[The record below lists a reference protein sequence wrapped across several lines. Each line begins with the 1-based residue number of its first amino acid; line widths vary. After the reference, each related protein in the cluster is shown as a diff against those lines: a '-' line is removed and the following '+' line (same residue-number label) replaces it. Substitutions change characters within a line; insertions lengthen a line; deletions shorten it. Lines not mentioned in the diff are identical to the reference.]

1 LFFLKKSLKLTP
13 SLILPYHKLSFY
25 FSLFVQVQ
33 TAKALP
39 ELGGMSAGTGN
50 DDKAATEDPVL
61 RCCRKVSD
69 SRSLADVT
77 AALPAL
83 KQMHQAC
90 ALGVCARRVR
100 PACAPGVCAC
110 VRAGV

>member
-1 LFFLKKSLKLTP
+1 
-13 SLILPYHKLSFY
+13 
-25 FSLFVQVQ
+25 
-33 TAKALP
+33 
-39 ELGGMSAGTGN
+39 MSEGTGN

-83 KQMHQAC
+83 KQMHK
-90 ALGVCARRVR
+90 V
-100 PACAPGVCAC
+100 CAPGVCA
-110 VRAGV
+110 GV

>member
-1 LFFLKKSLKLTP
+1 
-13 SLILPYHKLSFY
+13 
-25 FSLFVQVQ
+25 
-33 TAKALP
+33 
-39 ELGGMSAGTGN
+39 MSAGTGN

-100 PACAPGVCAC
+100 PACAPGVCARRVRRACARVCALVCESAC
-110 VRAGV
+110 VCAGRRR